1 MKNVKI
7 LGAGCAK
14 CNQLADAV
22 KEVIES
28 EGIEA
33 SFEKIDD
40 IQKIISYNVLSVPA
54 LVIDEQVVC
63 KGRVPDRAE
72 LKELLTR

>member
-1 MKNVKI
+1 MKQVKI

-22 KEVIES
+22 REVIES
-28 EGIEA
+28 ENIEA
-33 SFEKIDD
+33 DVEKIDD
-40 IQKIISYNVLSVPA
+40 IQKIVSYNVLSVPA
-54 LVIDEQVVC
+54 LVIDEVVVC
-63 KGRVPDRAE
+63 RGKVPERAE